1 MLLLREDP
9 TSGLKEYHSSL
20 ISTSWR
26 KNIFLRMGTSFINRR
41 VKVAVCSSF
50 YHLRDSC
57 HAVGWLDALSMLCV
71 LVFNAYFELKQKIWN
86 FEPNVYSVTKVS
98 SLANQSNK
106 VVRNLLPKVL
116 QVRNPVS
123 KNEKRN
129 RGRHLRIDL
138 RISQACTHTLIH
150 RTCTPKYM

>member
-26 KNIFLRMGTSFINRR
+26 KNIFLRVGTSFINRR
-41 VKVAVCSSF
+41 IKVAVCSSF

-57 HAVGWLDALSMLCV
+57 HAVRWLDALSMLYV
-71 LVFNAYFELKQKIWN
+71 LVFMPILNWNRRYEILDLMFTVLLKLGHWLISQ
-86 FEPNVYSVTKVS
+86 T
-98 SLANQSNK
+98 K